1 MTALVTKNK
10 SDKKFKKKK
19 NDEEEENKNLMER
32 KPYKYKNT
40 NNN

>member
-19 NDEEEENKNLMER
+19 NDEEEEYKNQIER
-32 KPYKYKNT
+32 KP
-40 NNN
+40 